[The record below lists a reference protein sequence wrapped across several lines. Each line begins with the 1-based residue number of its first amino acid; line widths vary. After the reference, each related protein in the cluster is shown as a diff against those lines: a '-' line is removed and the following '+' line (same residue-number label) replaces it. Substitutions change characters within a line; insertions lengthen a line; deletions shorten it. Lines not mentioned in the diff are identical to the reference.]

1 MKESES
7 DRSTRNNRS
16 TSNKSGVTRR
26 RFMQSTAALSTLS
39 VSANEIIAPAS
50 AQAQETTADIKLAQA
65 ASPPTAARA
74 PVIAARPETPLSAE
88 PPISV
93 LEFVRLSQVL
103 TGHDDLDTDLAA
115 QYLQR
120 CSDNEQVKGLL
131 KELVQALSS
140 VQGSHGDM
148 VERLADRLLE
158 KLQAD
163 NDRLF
168 KAAEQ
173 IIYLWY
179 VGGFFQPNPTGA
191 PGFWDYGPPEHYFR
205 GLAWPTI
212 GVKPPMSA
220 HNSVYWTTP
229 GSQRG

>member
-7 DRSTRNNRS
+7 DRSTPNNRS
-16 TSNKSGVTRR
+16 ASNKTGVTRR
-26 RFMQSTAALSTLS
+26 RFVQSTALLSTLS
-39 VSANEIIAPAS
+39 VSANEIITSAP
-50 AQAQETTADIKLAQA
+50 AQAQESTAGIKLAQE
-65 ASPPTAARA
+65 SPPSAARA
-74 PVIAARPETPLSAE
+74 PVIAVRSEAPLSAE
-88 PPISV
+88 PPISIH
-93 LEFVRLSQVL
+93 EFVMLSQVL
-103 TGHDDLDTDLAA
+103 TGFDDLDQDLAA

-120 CSDNEQVKGLL
+120 CSDNQQVNGLL

-140 VQGSHGDM
+140 VQGSHGEM
-148 VERLADRLLE
+148 ADRLLD

-163 NDRLF
+163 SDRLF
-168 KAAEQ
+168 RAAEQ

>member
-1 MKESES
+1 MAEHES
-7 DRSTRNNRS
+7 DRSAPNNGLAPD
-16 TSNKSGVTRR
+16 TGGVTRR
-26 RFMQSTAALSTLS
+26 HFVQSTALLGTIS
-39 VSANEIIAPAS
+39 VSANDIIAPAL
-50 AQAQETTADIKLAQA
+50 AQTQETAADTKLGQA
-65 ASPPTAARA
+65 ASPPPAGRA
-74 PVIAARPETPLSAE
+74 PVIAARPEIPLSAE

-93 LEFVRLSQVL
+93 QEFVKLSQVL
-103 TGHDDLDTDLAA
+103 TGHDDLDPDLAA

-131 KELVQALSS
+131 KELIQALSS
-140 VQGSHGDM
+140 VQGGHGDI
-148 VERLADRLLE
+148 VDRLLD

-163 NDRLF
+163 GDRLF